1 MDPSS
6 TRVRPG
12 TSLSDLVARE
22 LRRDFSASSGG
33 QTVVHHG
40 PFSRG
45 ARGMKRFMFA
55 TAGGVK
61 RVSVATGR
69 RGIKLGKS
77 MGKLTK
83 RAYAEWSYIE
93 SPLKRHNY
101 TAVNAPKTTT
111 EKTSIACNAFP
122 FLTPAYSIHEILY
135 TYLSQH
141 PIPATKRVI
150 PPAPARA
157 VYVHQST
164 RVYTRHRPGSSHIRS
179 SSQITASSRP
189 YIPSFL
195 RPPSRNVSVRC
206 VSGVT
211 WDSDGSSDVLGLTPI
226 YEATGEMPSS
236 LQRRPRIRS
245 QITEGHDLRLD
256 PQVNRRR
263 SARKASTSRA
273 SYVRESSNYIGDTR
287 FNHRQTTHEQE
298 GEDKLVDHELSSN
311 RRSSTSHDSVLNPI
325 SSRRR
330 RNRVPG
336 QVISSMSSHDYT
348 PTEMNNS
355 ANGPQPHYSAPP
367 LAQLPGVPR
376 QTTQTSRRYSAEN
389 DPHHLQREAAR
400 HRYTKSISHNPSS
413 EYPQDPQLSGAIN
426 LDPRLD
432 YLNPTPPATFTNQE
446 SSNRTY
452 SSEVRRRHRS
462 RRRPGLSVDT
472 GLSQSSY
479 RTSFGVNWNAPLFRN
494 NQLPPPVVV
503 VEHCD

>member
-6 TRVRPG
+6 IHVRPG

-22 LRRDFSASSGG
+22 LRRDFSPSAGG
-33 QTVVHHG
+33 QQLVRHG
-40 PFSRG
+40 PLSRG

-77 MGKLTK
+77 VGKLTK
-83 RAYAEWSYIE
+83 RAYDEWSYVE
-93 SPLKRHNY
+93 SPSKRPNY
-101 TAVNAPKTTT
+101 TAINAAQITT
-111 EKTSIACNAFP
+111 EKTSMACNAFP
-122 FLTPAYSIHEILY
+122 FLTPAYSIHEILH

-141 PIPATKRVI
+141 PIPATKRAI

-157 VYVHQST
+157 VYVHQPT

-226 YEATGEMPSS
+226 YEATGEMPSP
-236 LQRRPRIRS
+236 LQRRPRIRN
-245 QITEGHDLRLD
+245 QITEGYDLRPD
-256 PQVNRRR
+256 PQVSRRR
-263 SARKASTSRA
+263 SARKASISRA

-287 FNHRQTTHEQE
+287 FTHRQTTHEQE
-298 GEDKLVDHELSSN
+298 GGNKLVDLEPSSKQ
-311 RRSSTSHDSVLNPI
+311 RSSTAHDDVLHPI

-330 RNRVPG
+330 RNRVTG

-348 PTEMNNS
+348 PTEMNNPARRS
-355 ANGPQPHYSAPP
+355 QPHYSAPP
-367 LAQLPGVPR
+367 IAQLPKVPR
-376 QTTQTSRRYSAEN
+376 QATQTSRRYSAEN

-400 HRYTKSISHNPSS
+400 HRYTKSISQHPSS
-413 EYPQDPQLSGAIN
+413 EYSRDPQLSGAIN
-426 LDPRLD
+426 GDPRLD
-432 YLNPTPPATFTNQE
+432 YLNPGPSATFTNRE
-446 SSNRTY
+446 SANRTD
-452 SSEVRRRHRS
+452 SSEVRRHRS
-462 RRRPGLSVDT
+462 SGRPGLSVDT
-472 GLSQSSY
+472 RLSQSSY

-503 VEHCD
+503 VEHYG